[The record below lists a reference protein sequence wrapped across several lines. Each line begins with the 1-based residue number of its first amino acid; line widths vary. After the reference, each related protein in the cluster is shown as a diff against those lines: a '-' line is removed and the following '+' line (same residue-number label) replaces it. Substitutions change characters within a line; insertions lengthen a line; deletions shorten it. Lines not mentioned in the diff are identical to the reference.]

1 MSYFRELPDLNYQSP
16 IKTRQSSQAYVRVK
30 NLFRRVKLRDDISN
44 KNNLFTLFDKYQ
56 IPEGARPDTLAEDL
70 YGSAD
75 LDWVVLITA
84 GITNAIDQWPLSSR
98 DLYRYVENKYGLSE
112 INEIHH
118 YETKEVK
125 DSKGRLILPKGKI
138 VDKEFS
144 MVNPD
149 SPTKVNI
156 TPNPVVGVT
165 NYEYEVIKN
174 EEKRNIYLLRPN
186 YLQMFLND
194 MRDIMH
200 YDKSSQ
206 FVNKRLAETE
216 NTRNTSP

>member
-16 IKTRQSSQAYVRVK
+16 IKTRQSSQAFVRVK
-30 NLFRRVKLRDDISN
+30 NLFRRVKLRDDISR
-44 KNNLFTLFDKYQ
+44 KNNLFTMFDKYK
-56 IPEGARPDTLAEDL
+56 IPDGARPDTLAEEL

-98 DLYRYVENKYGLSE
+98 DLYRYVEKKYGLTE
-112 INEIHH
+112 MNQIRH

-125 DSKGRLILPKGKI
+125 DSKGRLILPKGMI

-156 TPNPVVGVT
+156 TPNPVAGVT

-174 EEKRNIYLLRPN
+174 EEKRSIYLLRPN

-194 MRDIMH
+194 MREIMH

-206 FVNKRLAETE
+206 FVNKRLVETE

>member
-16 IKTRQSSQAYVRVK
+16 IKTRQSSQAFVRVK
-30 NLFRRVKLRDDISN
+30 NLFRRVKLRDDISR
-44 KNNLFTLFDKYQ
+44 KNNLFTMFDKYK
-56 IPEGARPDTLAEDL
+56 IPDGARPDTLAEEL

-84 GITNAIDQWPLSSR
+84 GITNAIDQWPLSSK
-98 DLYRYVENKYGLSE
+98 DLYRYVENKYGLTE

-125 DSKGRLILPKGKI
+125 DSRGRLILPKGKI
-138 VDKEFS
+138 VDREFS

-174 EEKRNIYLLRPN
+174 EEKRSIYLLRPN

>member
-84 GITNAIDQWPLSSR
+84 GITNAIDQWPLSSK
-98 DLYRYVENKYGLSE
+98 DLYRYVENKYGLTE

-118 YETKEVK
+118 YETKEVR
-125 DSKGRLILPKGKI
+125 DSKGRLILPKGMI

>member
-84 GITNAIDQWPLSSR
+84 GITNAIDQWPLSSK
-98 DLYRYVENKYGLSE
+98 DLYRYVENKYGLTE

-118 YETKEVK
+118 YETKEVR

>member
-84 GITNAIDQWPLSSR
+84 GITNAIDQWPLSSK
-98 DLYRYVENKYGLSE
+98 DLYRYVENKYGLTE

-125 DSKGRLILPKGKI
+125 DSRGRLILPKGKI
-138 VDKEFS
+138 VDREFS

>member
-30 NLFRRVKLRDDISN
+30 NLFRRVKLRDDISR
-44 KNNLFTLFDKYQ
+44 KNNLFTMFDKYQ

-84 GITNAIDQWPLSSR
+84 GITNAIDQWPLSSK
-98 DLYRYVENKYGLSE
+98 DLYRYVENKYGLTE

-118 YETKEVK
+118 YETKEVR

>member
-30 NLFRRVKLRDDISN
+30 NLFRRVKLRDDIAN

-56 IPEGARPDTLAEDL
+56 IPEGARPDTLAEEL

-84 GITNAIDQWPLSSR
+84 GITNAIDQWPLSSK
-98 DLYRYVENKYGLSE
+98 DLYRYVEKKYGLTE

-174 EEKRNIYLLRPN
+174 EEKRSIYLLRPN

-194 MRDIMH
+194 MRGIMH

-206 FVNKRLAETE
+206 FVNKRLVETE

>member
-84 GITNAIDQWPLSSR
+84 GITNAIDQWPLSSK
-98 DLYRYVENKYGLSE
+98 DLYRYVENKYGLTE

-125 DSKGRLILPKGKI
+125 DSRGRLILPKGKI

>member
-16 IKTRQSSQAYVRVK
+16 IKTRQSSQAFVRVK

-84 GITNAIDQWPLSSR
+84 GITNAIDQWPLSSK
-98 DLYRYVENKYGLSE
+98 DLYRYVENKYGLTE

-118 YETKEVK
+118 YV
-125 DSKGRLILPKGKI
+125 
-138 VDKEFS
+138 
-144 MVNPD
+144 
-149 SPTKVNI
+149 
-156 TPNPVVGVT
+156 
-165 NYEYEVIKN
+165 
-174 EEKRNIYLLRPN
+174 
-186 YLQMFLND
+186 
-194 MRDIMH
+194 
-200 YDKSSQ
+200 
-206 FVNKRLAETE
+206 A
-216 NTRNTSP
+216 

>member
-56 IPEGARPDTLAEDL
+56 IPEGARPDTLAEEL

-84 GITNAIDQWPLSSR
+84 GITNAIDQWPLSSK
-98 DLYRYVENKYGLSE
+98 DLYRYVENKYGLTE

-125 DSKGRLILPKGKI
+125 DSRGRLILPKGKI
-138 VDKEFS
+138 VDREFS

-165 NYEYEVIKN
+165 NYEYEVVKN

>member
-1 MSYFRELPDLNYQSP
+1 MSYFRELPDINYQSP

-84 GITNAIDQWPLSSR
+84 GITNAIDQWPLSSK
-98 DLYRYVENKYGLSE
+98 DLYRYVENKYGLTE

-165 NYEYEVIKN
+165 NYEYEVTKN
-174 EEKRNIYLLRPN
+174 EEKRSIYLLRPN

>member
-30 NLFRRVKLRDDISN
+30 NLFRRVKLRDDITN

-56 IPEGARPDTLAEDL
+56 IPEGARPDTLAEEL

-84 GITNAIDQWPLSSR
+84 GITNAIDQWPLSSK
-98 DLYRYVENKYGLSE
+98 DLYRYVENKYGLTE

-125 DSKGRLILPKGKI
+125 DSKGRLILPKGMI

-174 EEKRNIYLLRPN
+174 EEKRSIYLLRPN